1 MKMKLGE
8 ILRRRQSVAWAYALK
23 VKSGGMAMR
32 LRKAIN
38 PVMAE
43 IREHDEYVQQMVK
56 DTGKTGVDP
65 GDPEYDGIMRRAE
78 EALEVEVEYEIAA
91 PLALDDFAEIECSA
105 ADLDALVTLGIIK
118 E

>member
-8 ILRRRQSVAWAYALK
+8 IFRHRQVVDWAYALK
-23 VKSGGMAMR
+23 VRSGGVAMR

-43 IREHDEYVQQMVK
+43 IREYEELRTKLIK
-56 DTGKTGVDP
+56 DTGKESVGPDE
-65 GDPEYDGIMRRAE
+65 PEYAGLVAALG
-78 EALEVEVEYEIAA
+78 EALEVEVEYEIPV
-91 PLALDDFAEIECSA
+91 PLALADFDSTECSA
-105 ADLDALVTLGIIK
+105 ADLDALVALGIVK